1 MDISYDKLDIT
12 FNSTVSGTTDQVDN
26 NFTWKWLEGT
36 IIILCTL
43 AIIVNVIV
51 FCILNMFRVCSSAIL
66 ITLMTIILGIR
77 ITTEAVKLKD
87 DSTNNAMDFLFHIRV
102 THDVEAYIFC
112 LVLVILFFQWL

>member
-1 MDISYDKLDIT
+1 MDISYDKFDIT
-12 FNSTVSGTTDQVDN
+12 SNSTVSGTTDH
-26 NFTWKWLEGT
+26 FTWKWLEGT

-43 AIIVNVIV
+43 AIIINITV

-77 ITTEAVKLKD
+77 VTTEALKLKD
-87 DSTNNAMDFLFHIRV
+87 DSTNNAYDFIFHIRV